1 MSLKTTLKEQ
11 WPEILSTQTGI
22 LTLYLQWFSIDA
34 EGIACADIAMKWGS
48 AHYQEAVN
56 AFWSPLWSWLLIPFL
71 RVLGHPHACIR
82 LLQFVLLLIALR
94 CWRKWI
100 TNLAHPENKFTPL
113 LRMLG
118 GINLACYSQSV
129 SGPDFLACI
138 ICLEFIRKLIF
149 QNPSFIVLGFWLALL
164 FYTRTGLLLFGLAA
178 YSGIHIYNVA
188 TKNADDSRLK
198 KTIKPLAALLLTAGL
213 IFPWVQ
219 ALHNKYGQWMLS
231 SEPKYTHTY
240 KFAGGVEH
248 SWKECGLVAPPDGF
262 STFAWT
268 DITEST
274 NNFRQFIH
282 QNNKSYTAI
291 ISYNTLK
298 TMRLLIINAGG
309 GIIAAFMLWRLRK
322 GLAEEVINR
331 FYLSLALAALYTGGI
346 ILFPVE
352 EGSMWPLFMILSG
365 LIVCLPGTLLPIK
378 NRFIYG
384 IVLSLIL
391 LANSAVNL
399 LERKGLPEHKLAK
412 TTAGIIPKGAHIASF
427 RTGQTWALSFFNRYR
442 DYGGIQHHADSNL
455 QLALDSLDIRYVIV
469 PSADLLQTKKRLEK
483 IKLRQLPIAAGSW
496 YVLKIN

>member
-1 MSLKTTLKEQ
+1 MPLQTTLKEQ
-11 WPEILSTQTGI
+11 WPEILSTLTGI

-34 EGIACADIAMKWGS
+34 ESIACTDIAMKWGS
-48 AHYQEAVN
+48 GHYQEAVN

-71 RVLGHPHACIR
+71 RVLGHPHICIR

-94 CWRKWI
+94 CWKKWI
-100 TNLAHPENKFTPL
+100 AKLAHPENKFSPL

-118 GINLACYSQSV
+118 GINLACFSQSV
-129 SGPDFLACI
+129 SGPNFLACI
-138 ICLEFIRKLIF
+138 LCLEFIRKLIF
-149 QNPSFIVLGFWLALL
+149 QKPSFIVLGFWLALL

-178 YSGIHIYNVA
+178 YSGIHIYQVS

-198 KTIKPLAALLLTAGL
+198 KILKPLAVLLLTAGF

-268 DITEST
+268 DITKST

-291 ISYNTLK
+291 ITYNVLK
-298 TMRLLIINAGG
+298 TIRLLIINAGG
-309 GIIAAFMLWRLRK
+309 GIIAVIMLWRFRK
-322 GLAEEVINR
+322 ELPEEVKLR
-331 FYLSLALAALYTGGI
+331 FYFGSALSLLYTGGI
-346 ILFPVE
+346 IFFPLE
-352 EGSMWPLFMILSG
+352 EGDLQPVFMVLTG
-365 LIVCLPGTLLPIK
+365 LIVCLPGALLPIK
-378 NRFIYG
+378 NRFFYG
-384 IVLSLIL
+384 IVLSIIV
-391 LANSAVNL
+391 LANSTVNMVV
-399 LERKGLPEHKLAK
+399 RQGYSEHKLAK

-427 RTGQTWALSFFNRYR
+427 RTGQTWAISFFNRYR
-442 DYGGIQHHADSNL
+442 DYGGIQHQADSNL
-455 QLALDSLDIRYVIV
+455 QSALDSFDIRYVIV

-483 IKLRQLPIAAGSW
+483 TKLRQLPIAAGSW